1 MLGLCRVWANPDQAA
16 GARYSRT
23 RLPEVKFCGSSGG
36 IMRNVLWVL
45 VVATC
50 SLAHAQ
56 NLSPEVKEFVK
67 VDAPVVALEHVRVID
82 GTGAAAT
89 DDQTVVLAN
98 GKIQSVSPA
107 TEANPPAGAKV
118 LDLQGYSVIPGL
130 VGMHD
135 HM

>member
-1 MLGLCRVWANPDQAA
+1 MVKTVIVALTMLWRE
-16 GARYSRT
+16 GA
-23 RLPEVKFCGSSGG
+23 
-36 IMRNVLWVL
+36 I
-45 VVATC
+45 
-50 SLAHAQ
+50 AQ

-67 VDAPVVALEHVRVID
+67 VDAPVIALEHVRVID
-82 GTGAAAT
+82 GTGAAAI

-98 GKIQSVSPA
+98 GTIQSVGPA

-135 HM
+135 LFRARLIVAGVIAIEVEK